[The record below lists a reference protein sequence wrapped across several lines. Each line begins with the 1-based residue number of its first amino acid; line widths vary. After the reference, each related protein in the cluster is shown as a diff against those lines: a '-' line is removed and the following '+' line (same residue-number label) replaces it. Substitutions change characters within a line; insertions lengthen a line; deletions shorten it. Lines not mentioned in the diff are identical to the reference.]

1 MVDGPSIDLL
11 MEEADNDLNS
21 GVLASN
27 FTENE
32 DGFDMSNED
41 TKTNQ
46 TSSRKSIV
54 HKYLVNGGI
63 LCLFNLEH
71 GGEQCRILHIAVVMQ
86 QIHSF
91 YTKSAHQFLHTISFP
106 KVPRCIPS
114 ILAATI
120 ENLLCDLS

>member
-46 TSSRKSIV
+46 TSSGKSIV
-54 HKYLVNGGI
+54 HEYLVNGGI
-63 LCLFNLEH
+63 LCLFYLEH
-71 GGEQCRILHIAVVMQ
+71 GGEQCRVVHEYLVNGGILCL
-86 QIHSF
+86 F
-91 YTKSAHQFLHTISFP
+91 YLEHELY
-106 KVPRCIPS
+106 
-114 ILAATI
+114 IL
-120 ENLLCDLS
+120 L